1 MPEAGGRPRA
11 AVLAECWAAAGID
24 APALCNKAG
33 APVAR
38 AVKCLVDP
46 LIVRPRLRP
55 HLSAP
60 LLDDAAAAELTDLLG
75 GARDRLRDASAW
87 FTLLRAARRRRRI
100 TDGNAQELYFPRAFE
115 LAVTVGDPGTCAD
128 ADAESDR
135 VLAEVHPD
143 EATAEDIAAHLARRE
158 VAVAYADRI
167 ADGWA
172 PRADDAGPDLAWIA
186 GVLWQV
192 LDEDPAAGA
201 GADGAWDGDE
211 AAGAGADG
219 AWGVDEAAGEDDA
232 ATWDDLVDS
241 GECGT
246 LGMGMRSRAGLVGK
260 LLGEFES
267 PDTSV
272 TVSAS
277 DPLAPPAIDG
287 DGLGVLDRSVASRCR
302 AALRRARETTW
313 VADAAD
319 LADAEVERA
328 RTPFGLA
335 DPANQAA
342 FAAGVTVGAGL
353 FPLNPNLPEG
363 PLLIRDLQARLRK
376 EAYIMHLRRQLAR
389 GNAIDARQE
398 RVVGQLAEFWA
409 PYLRRLWPRLHG
421 LDVMGQPPA
430 GADEMRELLSGVAR
444 SVVYDQRQQI
454 RTALEAAA

>member
-1 MPEAGGRPRA
+1 MPEAGGRPRT

-128 ADAESDR
+128 ADAECDR

-158 VAVAYADRI
+158 VAAAYADRI

-192 LDEDPAAGA
+192 LDEDP
-201 GADGAWDGDE
+201 
-211 AAGAGADG
+211 
-219 AWGVDEAAGEDDA
+219 AAGEDDA

-430 GADEMRELLSGVAR
+430 DADDMRELLSGVAR

>member
-1 MPEAGGRPRA
+1 MPEAGGRPRT

-128 ADAESDR
+128 ADAECDR

-158 VAVAYADRI
+158 VAAAYADRI

-192 LDEDPAAGA
+192 LDEDPAA
-201 GADGAWDGDE
+201 
-211 AAGAGADG
+211 
-219 AWGVDEAAGEDDA
+219 VEDDA

-319 LADAEVERA
+319 LADTEVERA

-389 GNAIDARQE
+389 GNAIAARQE

-430 GADEMRELLSGVAR
+430 DADDMRELLSGVAR

>member
-1 MPEAGGRPRA
+1 MPEAGGRPRT

-60 LLDDAAAAELTDLLG
+60 LLDDAVAAELTDLLG

-128 ADAESDR
+128 ADAECDR

-158 VAVAYADRI
+158 VAAAYADRI

-192 LDEDPAAGA
+192 LDEDPAT
-201 GADGAWDGDE
+201 
-211 AAGAGADG
+211 
-219 AWGVDEAAGEDDA
+219 GEDDA

-319 LADAEVERA
+319 LADTEVERA

-430 GADEMRELLSGVAR
+430 DADDMRELLSGVAR

>member
-1 MPEAGGRPRA
+1 MPEAGGRPRT

-128 ADAESDR
+128 ADAECDR

-158 VAVAYADRI
+158 VAAAYADRI

-192 LDEDPAAGA
+192 LDEDPAT
-201 GADGAWDGDE
+201 
-211 AAGAGADG
+211 
-219 AWGVDEAAGEDDA
+219 GEDDA

-430 GADEMRELLSGVAR
+430 GADDMRELLSGVAR

>member
-128 ADAESDR
+128 ANAECDR

-158 VAVAYADRI
+158 VAAAYADRI

-192 LDEDPAAGA
+192 LDEDP
-201 GADGAWDGDE
+201 
-211 AAGAGADG
+211 
-219 AWGVDEAAGEDDA
+219 AAGEDDA

-430 GADEMRELLSGVAR
+430 GADDMRELLSGVAR

>member
-1 MPEAGGRPRA
+1 MPEAGGRPRT

-128 ADAESDR
+128 ADAECDR

-158 VAVAYADRI
+158 VAAAYADRI

-192 LDEDPAAGA
+192 LDEDPAT
-201 GADGAWDGDE
+201 
-211 AAGAGADG
+211 
-219 AWGVDEAAGEDDA
+219 GEDDA

-319 LADAEVERA
+319 LADTEVERA

-430 GADEMRELLSGVAR
+430 DADDMRELLSGVAR

>member
-1 MPEAGGRPRA
+1 MPEAGGRPRT

-128 ADAESDR
+128 ADAECDR

-158 VAVAYADRI
+158 VAAAYADRI

-192 LDEDPAAGA
+192 LDEDPAT
-201 GADGAWDGDE
+201 
-211 AAGAGADG
+211 
-219 AWGVDEAAGEDDA
+219 GEDDA

-430 GADEMRELLSGVAR
+430 DADDMRELLSGVAR

>member
-1 MPEAGGRPRA
+1 MPEAGGRPRT

-38 AVKCLVDP
+38 AVKCLVNP

-128 ADAESDR
+128 ADAECDR

-158 VAVAYADRI
+158 VAAAYADRI

-192 LDEDPAAGA
+192 LDEDPA
-201 GADGAWDGDE
+201 
-211 AAGAGADG
+211 
-219 AWGVDEAAGEDDA
+219 VGEDDA

-287 DGLGVLDRSVASRCR
+287 DGLGVLDRSVALRCR

-430 GADEMRELLSGVAR
+430 DADDMRELLSGVAR